1 MKKEVYIDISA
12 RHVHLSD
19 RDREALF
26 GEGYQLTKKKMLGP
40 TNYST
45 EEQIAVISEKNSF
58 PKVRMIEPARKR
70 TQVEISRTDARTLG
84 LNPPVRLSGDL
95 DGTPGIKLVG
105 PCGETD
111 IDEGVIVVKRHLHLG
126 PNYAEKYGIS
136 NGDNV
141 WVRVDSDGR
150 RLIFGDVEARVSKE
164 DTDIVTMHI
173 DTDEANAAGMP
184 GPMWGYIVDIE
195 DCDLSIIET

>member
-19 RDREALF
+19 KDREALF
-26 GEGYQLTKKKMLGP
+26 GEGYQLTKKKMLGA

-45 EEQIAVISEKNSF
+45 EEQISVISEKSQF
-58 PKVRMIEPARKR
+58 PKVRMIEPARSR

-95 DGTPGIKLVG
+95 DDTPGIRLVG
-105 PCGETD
+105 PEGD
-111 IDEGVIVVKRHLHLG
+111 INIEEGVIVVKRHLHLG
-126 PNYAEKYGIS
+126 PNFAEKYGIS

-150 RLIFGDVEARVSKE
+150 RLIFGDVEARVGRE
-164 DTDIVTMHI
+164 DTDKVTMHI

-195 DCDLSIIET
+195 D